1 MSEKRAQ
8 VTIRGRV
15 QGVGFRA
22 SCQREAQTAGL
33 RGWVRNNWDG
43 SVEALFE
50 GPAEAVDKLIAWCRV
65 GPRMADVDSVEVFE
79 ASEAAP
85 EGTFRVR

>member
-1 MSEKRAQ
+1 VSEKRVQ

-22 SCQREAQTAGL
+22 SCQREAQAAGV
-33 RGWVRNNWDG
+33 RGWVRNEWDG
-43 SVEALFE
+43 SVQALFE
-50 GPAEAVDKLIAWCRV
+50 GPVDAVERLVEWCRV

-85 EGTFRVR
+85 AGAFRVR